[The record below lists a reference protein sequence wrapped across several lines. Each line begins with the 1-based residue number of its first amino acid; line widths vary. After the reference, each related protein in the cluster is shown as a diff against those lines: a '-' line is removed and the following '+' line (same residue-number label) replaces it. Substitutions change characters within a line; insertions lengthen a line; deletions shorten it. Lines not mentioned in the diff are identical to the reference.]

1 MTVKGIFSTHAF
13 TFVKQQLR
21 NKFQKMFQHSEP
33 SLSTG
38 ISRTAFTQTT
48 VLKTI
53 LHSSRMR
60 TTRSLTVSPS
70 MLCSRGGCLVRGGA
84 WSWGV
89 PGPRGCLVL
98 GGPGPGGGGGIPACT
113 EADPPVNRITDA
125 CKNITLSQLC
135 CGR

>member
-21 NKFQKMFQHSEP
+21 NKFQKMFQHLEP

-38 ISRTAFTQTT
+38 ISRTAFTQTA

-70 MLCSRGGCLVRGGA
+70 MLCSRGGGA
-84 WSWGV
+84 WSWGGAWSQGV
-89 PGPRGCLVL
+89 PGTGGCLVL
-98 GGPGPGGGGGIPACT
+98 GGGGIPACT

-125 CKNITLSQLC
+125 CKNITLPQLC

>member
-38 ISRTAFTQTT
+38 ISRTAFTQTA
-48 VLKTI
+48 VLKTR

-70 MLCSRGGCLVRGGA
+70 MLCSGGVVSQHALRQTPLLTVSHMPVKTLPCPNFVAGGNKP
-84 WSWGV
+84 SKPFQQSRSTV
-89 PGPRGCLVL
+89 MV
-98 GGPGPGGGGGIPACT
+98 
-113 EADPPVNRITDA
+113 
-125 CKNITLSQLC
+125 KS
-135 CGR
+135 